1 MTPSWINEYAQDCRS
16 LLGIGDDWQITI
28 SMTDKPDGDSENGG
42 AAHINAQYLNA
53 VVEVHTKYQ
62 EPSEEGRQLILHEMM
77 HVSLANYRMVIDQ
90 LFFTMPEHMQTLGR
104 IMISQAEEQ
113 YIQRSS
119 RALLRTIKPEG
130 EQ

>member
-1 MTPSWINEYAQDCRS
+1 MTPEWITEYAQDCRQ
-16 LLGIGDDWQITI
+16 LLGIGDEWQITLTT
-28 SMTDKPDGDSENGG
+28 TDKPDGDSVNGG
-42 AAHINAQYLNA
+42 AAHIDAQYLNA
-53 VVEVHTKYQ
+53 TVEVNTSFQ
-62 EPSEEGRQLILHEMM
+62 ELSDDARQLILHEMM

-113 YIQRSS
+113 YIQRIS